1 MIISDKDLKIL
12 LINKKHEHPD
22 KINVP
27 NKNKVLEL
35 TVIIFDLIMT
45 IAINN
50 DVIVATVKSAFVLH
64 GFCGMKNEEEL
75 WCNFGTTVF
84 LHSKVFFRE
93 YFRIACN
100 CQLSL
105 RFLYKKFIPY

>member
-22 KINVP
+22 KINIS
-27 NKNKVLEL
+27 NKVLEL
-35 TVIIFDLIMT
+35 TVVIFELVTT
-45 IAINN
+45 ITMNSA
-50 DVIVATVKSAFVLH
+50 VIVVIVKIAFVLH

-84 LHSKVFFRE
+84 LHNKIFFRE